1 MIYERQ
7 FSLEQNKKI
16 ARAKDALG
24 RLRANS
30 TDAVAV
36 MGLYE
41 ACDRELQE
49 VAVRY
54 FGKNQL
60 GRKAVLNL
68 LVAVVS
74 RAWSYDP
81 QSMSTSEWVSRVAD
95 AEAKKLREA
104 LDASRQHRPSL
115 PRAVGT
121 THRDAV

>member
-7 FSLEQNKKI
+7 FSSQQSKKI
-16 ARAKDALG
+16 ARVKDALG
-24 RLRANS
+24 RLRANPA
-30 TDAVAV
+30 DAVAV
-36 MGLYE
+36 MALYE

-60 GRKAVLNL
+60 GKKAVLNL

-81 QSMSTSEWVSRVAD
+81 QSMNASEWVSRVAD
-95 AEAKKLREA
+95 AQARKLREA
-104 LDASRQHRPSL
+104 LDASRQHRPRL
-115 PRAVGT
+115 PRAV
-121 THRDAV
+121 